1 MTDERTG
8 ARIST
13 ALRSVAQTV
22 PEHPPTSWELACTQR
37 AKWGPRPSSGRR
49 TIRVVAVLAACA
61 VLGGAGTGI
70 AAASGAFSTSAE
82 VALGAAMHLLQ
93 RTAKWTEPTEMT
105 RLVAPGPGGTTL
117 LVGSASSNSQ
127 GGCEALAVKSPGA
140 ATPQL
145 VGAACSVSFN
155 SSHPAATTSV
165 PASSYGNT
173 THGWISPTGTDYAVS
188 FGQAPS
194 ETSTVAF
201 ITSTGTKLVTGA
213 VSEGWYVIAVPAS
226 DLGHGNNVEFFRPTG
241 SSLGTGPAVGT
252 T

>member
-1 MTDERTG
+1 MTDERTE

-22 PEHPPTSWELACTQR
+22 PEHPPISWELACKQR
-37 AKWGPRPSSGRR
+37 AKWGPRLPTERWA
-49 TIRVVAVLAACA
+49 TRVFTVLAVCA

-70 AAASGAFSTSAE
+70 AAATGAFSTSGE
-82 VALGAAMHLLQ
+82 VALGRAVQLLQ
-93 RTAKWTEPTEMT
+93 RTANWTEPTEVT
-105 RLVAPGPGGTTL
+105 RLVVPGPGGTKL

-127 GGCEALAVKSPGA
+127 GGCEALAVKAPGEP
-140 ATPQL
+140 TPQL

-165 PASSYGNT
+165 PVSSYGDT
-173 THGWISPTGTDYAVS
+173 THGWISPTGTDYAMS

-194 ETSTVAF
+194 GTSTVAF
-201 ITSTGTKLVTGA
+201 ITSTGTTVVRGT
-213 VSEGWYVIAVPAS
+213 VSEGWYVIAVPVS
-226 DLGHGNNVEFFRPTG
+226 DLGHGNTIEFFSPTG
-241 SSLGTGPAVGT
+241 STLGTGPAVAT